1 MNDKIHICS
10 ICSKRYSSISSLS
23 NHTRIKHNIR
33 KHNTIKIHICRYCNK
48 EFGYQQSK
56 WLHEQSC
63 KIKNEEKEKNII
75 ECKIKEKQ
83 EEKEREKEKLEF
95 RLKEKQQE
103 YELKLKEKK
112 ELIEFRFQLQ
122 MQNALNNK
130 LQNSLNNEST
140 NSSNNETMKVKKKTI
155 PSAIKR
161 IVWNINIGEEIGKS
175 KCYCCK
181 LSDITQLTFHCGHV
195 ISEKNG
201 GSIDVENL
209 KPICQ
214 NCNSSMG
221 TTNMDEFMEKYK
233 IQSTIC

>member
-1 MNDKIHICS
+1 MENICS
-10 ICSKRYSSISSLS
+10 ICNKTYSNKKGLL
-23 NHTRIKHNIR
+23 KHRRNVHKVYCIEPDR
-33 KHNTIKIHICRYCNK
+33 KKDEKTNCYNCKYCNNK
-48 EFGYQQSK
+48 YLYSQSR
-56 WLHEQSC
+56 LYHEKKS
-63 KIKNEEKEKNII
+63 KIKNEEKEKNVI
-75 ECKIKEKQ
+75 ECKTKKKQ
-83 EEKEREKEKLEF
+83 EDEEREKENFEF

-130 LQNSLNNEST
+130 LQNSL
-140 NSSNNETMKVKKKTI
+140 NNETMKVKKKTI

-214 NCNSSMG
+214 NCNSSMR
-221 TTNMDEFMEKYK
+221 TTNMDEFMEKYR
-233 IQSTIC
+233 IQNTIC